1 MLSKLFSFKRVKGE
15 DQQRIRTAL
24 QSYVSYLFP
33 NGLLTTV
40 NQLQLV
46 MKKKQ
51 IGVSFSLPFACQSEH
66 EAIKQHLVSTI
77 SLDLDINI
85 STDIAPVFQHNV
97 NGVKNLIAVSSGKGG
112 VGKSTTTVNLAYALQ
127 AQGATVA
134 ILDADVYGPSVPTVL
149 GLKGQH
155 PMSPNGTLLK
165 PVMKNGIGAMST
177 GFLADDEDAKIWRGS
192 VASDTFEQMITETLW
207 GDVDY
212 LLIDMPPGTG
222 DIQLTLAQRIPAVLA
237 LIVTTPQ
244 DVALLDAVKGVTMF
258 ERVNLPILGLVEN
271 MSYHVC
277 SQCNCKEDLFSS
289 GGAEAFSKEKD
300 IKLLGQLPLTMAV
313 REMSDQGLSI
323 QQQDPSHV
331 VAEKYRLLAANIS
344 SELYYRF
351 DSRSE

>member
-1 MLSKLFSFKRVKGE
+1 MLNKLFSFKQVKE
-15 DQQRIRTAL
+15 QEQQEIKAAL
-24 QSYVSYLFP
+24 LSYVSDLFP
-33 NGLLTTV
+33 KGLLTTV
-40 NQLQLV
+40 QELEFA
-46 MKKKQ
+46 KKKKRVA
-51 IGVSFSLPFACQSEH
+51 VSFSMPFACQSEH
-66 EAIKQHLVSTI
+66 EAIKQHLIDSVR
-77 SLDLDINI
+77 LDLDIHI
-85 STDIAPVFQHNV
+85 STDISPVFQHNV

-127 AQGATVA
+127 AQGASVA

-149 GLKGQH
+149 GLQGKH

-244 DVALLDAVKGVTMF
+244 DVALLDAVKGVSMF

-289 GGAEAFSKEKD
+289 GGAEEFSKQKD

-313 REMSDQGLSI
+313 REMTDQGLSI

-331 VAEKYRLLAANIS
+331 VAEKYRLLAANVS